1 MLRKKGLKNILFIA
15 IGVILI
21 SSLFMVCD
29 KSSSSLA
36 STTKKVVDL
45 AGRTVE
51 IPKTVNR
58 IVCSGPGALRLICY
72 MNEEGEVV
80 GVEQAE
86 KKWGPTGRPYM
97 LANPELANL
106 PPIGPGGPGAISSG
120 PDAELVVKLRP
131 DVIFVTYME
140 KGKADDY
147 QKKVH
152 IPVIVLSY
160 GKLATFKSEAIFN
173 SLRVIGEVL
182 NNEKRAKEVVAFM
195 QKLNLDLENRTKD
208 ILKDKKPTVYVGGLG
223 HKGMHGVQSTS
234 CKYPPFIA
242 VSANNVTDKLRKD
255 GQLFIDKEQLIKW
268 NPDYIFIDEGGYQ
281 LVMKDLQLPSMK
293 LLKAVKNS
301 ELYGILP
308 YNFYT
313 TNICTAFADAYY
325 IGKVLCPDRF
335 KDIDPERKADE
346 IYTFLV
352 GKSVYKEMQRDFG
365 GFKKIE
371 YAGSK

>member
-1 MLRKKGLKNILFIA
+1 MIKKKGLKKILLIA
-15 IGVILI
+15 IGAILI
-21 SSLFMVCD
+21 SSLFIVCD
-29 KSSSSLA
+29 KRSSALA

-45 AGRTVE
+45 AERTVE
-51 IPKTVNR
+51 VPKTVNR
-58 IVCSGPGALRLICY
+58 IVCSGPGTLRLICY
-72 MNEEGEVV
+72 MNEKDKVV
-80 GVEQAE
+80 GIEQAE

-131 DVIFVTYME
+131 DVIFVTFME
-140 KGKADDY
+140 KGKADKY

-160 GKLATFKSEAIFN
+160 GKLATFKPEPIFN
-173 SLRVIGEVL
+173 SLRVIGKVL
-182 NNEKRAKEVVAFM
+182 NNEKRAEEVVEFM
-195 QKLNLDLENRTKD
+195 QNLNVDLENRTKD
-208 ILKDKKPTVYVGGLG
+208 ILKVKKPIAYVGGLG

-242 VSANNVTDKLRKD
+242 VSANNVADKLGKD
-255 GQLFIDKEQLIKW
+255 GQIFIDKEQLIKW
-268 NPDYIFIDEGGYQ
+268 NPDYIFIDGGGYQ
-281 LVMKDLQLPSMK
+281 LVMNDLYLPSMK
-293 LLKAVKNS
+293 LLKAVKS
-301 ELYGILP
+301 SDLYGILP
-308 YNFYT
+308 FNFYT

-325 IGKVLCPDRF
+325 IGKVLYPDRF
-335 KDIDPERKADE
+335 KDIDPEMKVDE

-352 GKSVYKEMQRDFG
+352 GKPVYKEMQRDFG

-371 YAGSK
+371 YAGNK

>member
-1 MLRKKGLKNILFIA
+1 MFRKKGLKKILLIA
-15 IGVILI
+15 ISVILI
-21 SSLFMVCD
+21 SSLFIVYD
-29 KSSSSLA
+29 KRSSSLA

-45 AGRTVE
+45 AERTVE
-51 IPKTVNR
+51 IPETVNR
-58 IVCSGPGALRLICY
+58 IVCSGTGALRLICY
-72 MNEEGEVV
+72 MNEEDKVV

-106 PPIGPGGPGAISSG
+106 PPIGSGGAGAIGSG
-120 PDAELVVKLRP
+120 PDAELVVKLHP

-140 KGKADDY
+140 KGKADEY
-147 QKKVH
+147 QKKVR

-160 GKLATFKSEAIFN
+160 GKLATFKSETIFN

-182 NNEKRAKEVVAFM
+182 NNEERAKEMVAFI
-195 QKLNLDLENRTKD
+195 QKLNADLENRTKD
-208 ILKDKKPTVYVGGLG
+208 ILKDKKATVYVGGLG
-223 HKGMHGVQSTS
+223 YKGMHGVQSTS

-242 VSANNVTDKLRKD
+242 VSANNVADKLGKD

-268 NPDYIFIDEGGYQ
+268 NPDYIFIDEYGYQ
-281 LVMKDLQLPSMK
+281 LVMNDLKLPSIK
-293 LLKAVKNS
+293 LLKAVKSSN
-301 ELYGILP
+301 LYGILP

-325 IGKVLCPDRF
+325 IGKVLYPNRF
-335 KDIDPERKADE
+335 KDIDPQRKADE

-352 GKSVYKEMQRDFG
+352 GKPVYKEMQRDFG

-371 YAGSK
+371 YAENK

>member
-1 MLRKKGLKNILFIA
+1 MLKEKGLKKILLIV
-15 IGVILI
+15 IGAILI
-21 SSLFMVCD
+21 SSLFIVCD
-29 KSSSSLA
+29 KRNSALA

-45 AGRTVE
+45 VERTVE
-51 IPKTVNR
+51 VPKTVNR

-72 MNEEGEVV
+72 MNEEDKVV

-86 KKWGPTGRPYM
+86 KKWGPTGRPYI

-120 PDAELVVKLRP
+120 PDAELVVKLHP

-152 IPVIVLSY
+152 IPVVVLSY
-160 GKLATFKSEAIFN
+160 GKLATFKSEPIFN
-173 SLRVIGEVL
+173 SLRVIGEIL
-182 NNEKRAKEVVAFM
+182 DNEKGAEEVVAFM
-195 QKLNLDLENRTKD
+195 QKLNADLENRTKD
-208 ILKDKKPTVYVGGLG
+208 ISKDKKPTVYVGGLG
-223 HKGMHGVQSTS
+223 QKGMHGVQSTC

-242 VSANNVTDKLRKD
+242 VSANNVADKLGKD

-268 NPDYIFIDEGGYQ
+268 NPDYIFIDEYGYQ
-281 LVMKDLQLPSMK
+281 LVMNDLHLPSMK
-293 LLKAVKNS
+293 LLKAVKS
-301 ELYGILP
+301 SDLYGILP

-325 IGKVLCPDRF
+325 TGKVLYPEKF
-335 KDIDPERKADE
+335 KDIDPQRKADE

-352 GKSVYKEMQRDFG
+352 GKPVYKEMQKDFG

-371 YAGSK
+371 YAGNK